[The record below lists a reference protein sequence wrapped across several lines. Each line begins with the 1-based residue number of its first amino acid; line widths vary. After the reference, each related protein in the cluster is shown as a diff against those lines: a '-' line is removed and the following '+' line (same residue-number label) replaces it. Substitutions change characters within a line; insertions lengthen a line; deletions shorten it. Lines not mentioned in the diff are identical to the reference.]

1 MCVALA
7 IAGGLTATT
16 VRAEEITERERELL
30 IVIESLKE
38 RVTALEEREAASAPA
53 ALTERVEALETTVE
67 DKKEPEPNDFRVYW
81 KDGLNMDT
89 VDESTKLK
97 IGVQVHNDWFW

>member
-1 MCVALA
+1 MRQWRKRVCVALA

-53 ALTERVEALETTVE
+53 ARLTVAAM
-67 DKKEPEPNDFRVYW
+67 PP
-81 KDGLNMDT
+81 
-89 VDESTKLK
+89 
-97 IGVQVHNDWFW
+97 